1 LAVASPR
8 IARYGWVLVV
18 AMKLIAFITGT
29 CMLLGTYALTSL
41 RRRLGGVL
49 DGWGRE
55 PVDRWSPVLPSS
67 SK

>member
-1 LAVASPR
+1 
-8 IARYGWVLVV
+8 
-18 AMKLIAFITGT
+18 MKLIAFITAT

-41 RRRLGGVL
+41 RRRLAGVL

>member
-1 LAVASPR
+1 LFTVASPE
-8 IARYGWVLVV
+8 IARYAWMLVV
-18 AMKLIAFITGT
+18 AMKLIAFITAT
-29 CMLLGTYALTSL
+29 SMLLGTYALH
-41 RRRLGGVL
+41 RRLAGVL

>member
-1 LAVASPR
+1 
-8 IARYGWVLVV
+8 VLVV

-29 CMLLGTYALTSL
+29 CMLLGTYALASL

>member
-1 LAVASPR
+1 
-8 IARYGWVLVV
+8 
-18 AMKLIAFITGT
+18 MKLIALITGT

-41 RRRLGGVL
+41 HRRLVGVL
-49 DGWGRE
+49 DGWRRE